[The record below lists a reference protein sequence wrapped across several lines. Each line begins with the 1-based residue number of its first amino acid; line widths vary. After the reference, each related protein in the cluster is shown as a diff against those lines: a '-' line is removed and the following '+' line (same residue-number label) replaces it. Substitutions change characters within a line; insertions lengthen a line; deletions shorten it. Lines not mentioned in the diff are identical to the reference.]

1 MSAAQLKAVFLRQSE
16 PPDGRGENG
25 IIAQCVLYPARE
37 NHPRDDEMRNA
48 AQMAIDVAQAQL
60 KKAYETSRTGRIYDL
75 YVRLQYS
82 DCHGSAELSV
92 TCADSVDKIVRQIK
106 SEIFAQTSSVIQNAF
121 DAE

>member
-1 MSAAQLKAVFLRQSE
+1 MKLAVKENFLNCSG
-16 PPDGRGENG
+16 PPDGSGKNG

-37 NHPRDDEMRNA
+37 NHPRENEMRNA

-60 KKAYETSRTGRIYDL
+60 KKAYETSRTGRVYDL

-92 TCADSVDKIVRQIK
+92 TCADSVDNIVRNIK
-106 SEIFAQTSSVIQNAF
+106 NQIFAQTSQVIDNSLA
-121 DAE
+121 AE